1 MEKKPIIQRLAE
13 ATKGTVLRF
22 PLTISFLALLT
33 VQMIYLVVAREDPDA
48 LTFFFA
54 VGMLVGLLYHLCA
67 EEVAD
72 GSKGKINT
80 ALGIALAAL
89 AGDSIALHT
98 MDKISDAMAIAQS
111 AAILALVVATCFLPF
126 HKEKDDRMSWNFVF
140 NLMLNGVIGFA
151 VGGVMQLGLSFLYA
165 GSCELFG
172 LDSESKVFG
181 VMAVL
186 CLLTLPVLLF
196 LIRTPEGERKNN
208 NQLPKNRFVLGIS
221 RYLFLPLVLLYMA
234 VLYAYGAKILFTW
247 ELPHGTLAGMVSAL
261 MIGIVGLTFLLYPY
275 LNDELHKGFEK
286 KLMRWILP
294 AVLPL
299 LVLMSIG
306 LGRRLMDYGITA
318 NRLYVLTL
326 NAWFYAVAIGLW
338 INKARRI
345 HWISI
350 SFAIILI
357 ATSCHPL
364 NFTNIACD
372 VIIGR
377 FDKALAAYPI
387 KKGIGDNA
395 DHLKQYF
402 LSIPEASAREQ
413 YRAFRDCSYVDYDYY
428 SKKLFAE
435 KSGAPHLY
443 SVDYEDFMGIETKA
457 DKEAIMRSLA
467 MDYWYQGDH
476 LAVPQGYKQM
486 REMAIDEK
494 IVKEFKEYITNC
506 DYQLYGLNENT
517 FKLRIAKYGEVE
529 IKHADLK
536 DDKYYTYTFPD
547 KKAVL
552 VINKL
557 SLWRYS
563 KDLYNC
569 SLNGYLFY
577 NP

>member
-67 EEVAD
+67 EEMAD

-261 MIGIVGLTFLLYPY
+261 MICIVGLTFLLYPY

-338 INKARRI
+338 INRARRI

-364 NFTNIACD
+364 NFTNIARD

-443 SVDYEDFMGIETKA
+443 SVDYEDFMGVKTKA

-557 SLWRYS
+557 SLWRYN

>member
-33 VQMIYLVVAREDPDA
+33 AQMIYLVVAREDPDA

-151 VGGVMQLGLSFLYA
+151 VGGVMWTGLSFLYV

-172 LDSESKVFG
+172 LEKESKVFG
-181 VMAVL
+181 VLASL
-186 CLLTLPVLLF
+186 CLVTLPVLLF

-208 NQLPKNRFVLGIS
+208 NELPKNRFVLGIS

-234 VLYAYGAKILFTW
+234 VLYVYGAKILFTW

-261 MIGIVGLTFLLYPY
+261 MVGIVGLTFLLYPY
-275 LNDELHKGFEK
+275 LNDEQHKGFEK

-364 NFTNIACD
+364 NFTNIARD

-377 FDKALAAYPI
+377 FDKALAAYPV

-402 LSIPEASAREQ
+402 LSIPEASAHEQ

-457 DKEAIMRSLA
+457 DKEAIMNSVA
-467 MDYWYQGDH
+467 MTYAYEGSVN
-476 LAVPQGYKQM
+476 VPQGFKKMTDIVVDESIKKEY
-486 REMAIDEK
+486 DEK
-494 IVKEFKEYITNC
+494 CKKEH
-506 DYQLYGLNENT
+506 QLYDLNKNT
-517 FKLRIAKYGEVE
+517 FKLSIANHGVVE
-529 IKHADLK
+529 IKHAGLK
-536 DDKYYTYTFPD
+536 NDKCYTFTSAD
-547 KKAVL
+547 KKSVL
-552 VINKL
+552 VIYRMD
-557 SLWRYS
+557 LWRDNEDNYS
-563 KDLYNC
+563 C
-569 SLNGYLFY
+569 SIQGYLFY

>member
-67 EEVAD
+67 EEMAD

-151 VGGVMQLGLSFLYA
+151 VGGVMWTGLSFLYV

-172 LDSESKVFG
+172 LEKESKVFG
-181 VMAVL
+181 VLASL
-186 CLLTLPVLLF
+186 CLVTLPVLLF

-208 NQLPKNRFVLGIS
+208 NELPKNRFVLGIS

-261 MIGIVGLTFLLYPY
+261 MVGIVGLTFLLYPY
-275 LNDELHKGFEK
+275 LNDEQHKGFEK

-364 NFTNIACD
+364 NFTNIARD

-377 FDKALAAYPI
+377 FDKALAAYPV

-443 SVDYEDFMGIETKA
+443 SVDYEDFMGIKTKA